1 MSEKEELARLAKRM
15 KQIEA
20 KYAKLAKKRL
30 NYLNKQLMS
39 DQDFLDLSDA
49 DFKQIVD
56 HDLNISSVRLSKLND
71 VIYSDGGQDLA
82 TMSDQE
88 FEQSLTWIGDA
99 LNYYRQVMSS
109 NQNRGQQN

>member
-1 MSEKEELARLAKRM
+1 MSEKEELARLVKRR

-30 NYLNKQLMS
+30 NYLNKQLLP

-49 DFKQIVD
+49 DFKRIVD
-56 HDLNISSVRLSKLND
+56 HDLTISGIRLSKLND
-71 VIYSDGGQDLA
+71 LIFPDGDHDLA

-88 FEQSLTWIGDA
+88 FEQSLALIG
-99 LNYYRQVMSS
+99 NVFSYYRQVMNS
-109 NQNRGQQN
+109 NQDRGQQN

>member
-1 MSEKEELARLAKRM
+1 MSEMSELKAFKDKLDR
-15 KQIEA
+15 
-20 KYAKLAKKRL
+20 KYGKMAKKRL
-30 NYLNKQLMS
+30 NYLNKQLMP

-56 HDLNISSVRLSKLND
+56 HDLNISGIRLSKLND
-71 VIYSDGGQDLA
+71 LLYPDGSQDLA

-99 LNYYRQVMSS
+99 FNYYR
-109 NQNRGQQN
+109 NRGQQN